1 MAKLATL
8 LLSAISLTG
17 CAGVLAPAAV
27 GNFVQ
32 GSQTAAGKEMADDV
46 ARKLVALYPP
56 AHTRFA
62 VQQATPDAFG
72 ATLVAALRS
81 RGYALA
87 EFSRERPVSQRA
99 DKGELS
105 LAYVIDQPV
114 EKGIYRVTVLISD
127 QSLSRLY
134 QAKDGSIVPA
144 GYWVR
149 KE

>member
-1 MAKLATL
+1 MSRLAML
-8 LLSAISLTG
+8 LFSAIGLTG
-17 CAGVLAPAAV
+17 CAGAHAPAAV

-32 GSQTAAGKEMADDV
+32 GPQTATDTVMADDV

-62 VQQATPDAFG
+62 IQQATPDIFG
-72 ATLVAALRS
+72 AALIASLRGK
-81 RGYALA
+81 GYALA
-87 EFSRERPVSQRA
+87 ESSRRGPVGQPAST
-99 DKGELS
+99 GELP
-105 LAYVIDQPV
+105 LAYVIDQPM
-114 EKGIYRVTVLISD
+114 ENDIYRVTVLISD

>member
-1 MAKLATL
+1 MAKLAML
-8 LLSAISLTG
+8 LFSAIGLTG
-17 CAGVLAPAAV
+17 CAGGHAPVAV

-32 GSQTAAGKEMADDV
+32 RPQTASVTVMANDL

-62 VQQATPDAFG
+62 IQQATPDIFG
-72 ATLVAALRS
+72 AALIASLRGK
-81 RGYALA
+81 GYALE
-87 EFSRERPVSQRA
+87 EFSRRGPVGQPART
-99 DKGELS
+99 GELP
-105 LAYVIDQPV
+105 LAYVIDQPM
-114 EKGIYRVTVLISD
+114 ENGFYRVTVLISD

-134 QAKDGSIVPA
+134 QANDGSIVPA